1 MSFPYNPIITGTYTS
16 DGTSQLVDIPAD
28 VVKFELFNLTYF
40 GSTAA
45 TTVEETAWWVLGL
58 ADDSAYIGNKTNGA
72 ATIAITS
79 MATSGGFTLLDRSGN
94 PVGNQ
99 VAVTGI
105 TNADPMVVSTGTTTG
120 LVAGDTVRLYADTTA
135 PSTANQIYNR
145 DYTIDTVVASTSFSL
160 PYTGVAP
167 GAAETGGAFYR
178 KVNINSPF
186 YPRNRLISNISK
198 AASAVIE
205 MTVTH
210 GFTVGQ
216 LVRIYCPA
224 SWGMS
229 EINGQLATITAIS
242 TTNNTITVNINSS
255 AYTTFAYP
263 SNAVASAGIDQPQV
277 VPVGEAATSPYQ
289 NLLDDATDN
298 VSQVQMSLGSGVVG
312 AASDLMRWIAYRGAS
327 I

>member
-205 MTVTH
+205 MTVT
-210 GFTVGQ
+210 
-216 LVRIYCPA
+216 P
-224 SWGMS
+224 
-229 EINGQLATITAIS
+229 
-242 TTNNTITVNINSS
+242 
-255 AYTTFAYP
+255 
-263 SNAVASAGIDQPQV
+263 
-277 VPVGEAATSPYQ
+277 
-289 NLLDDATDN
+289 
-298 VSQVQMSLGSGVVG
+298 GS
-312 AASDLMRWIAYRGAS
+312 
-327 I
+327 